1 VRLSVPRL
9 FRPGE
14 HVVAPARRAA
24 VGCHSD
30 RAILNRPRRSATAA
44 RSRRHRLP
52 PGPSELSTRV
62 APPTRAVRVVD
73 PGPLVGPS
81 FALELAE
88 LLEGEARCHRRDTG
102 LETFNVRLRVLSSLP
117 RLPSAFHHRLALE
130 VDACSR
136 ICATRLTSSSTR
148 SAHEKGDV
156 GNKPSR
162 CSGSGSG
169 SGSGGGGGLV
179 DVFVFAKMPLTR
191 VHVCVSE
198 AHNHEAA
205 AAAVAAVVMVEDD
218 QQEKEEEEEQEQE
231 TDVRARA
238 YAAYDVDLVL
248 RVAPPA
254 VLCKRPRSSF

>member
-169 SGSGGGGGLV
+169 SGSG
-179 DVFVFAKMPLTR
+179 
-191 VHVCVSE
+191 
-198 AHNHEAA
+198 AA